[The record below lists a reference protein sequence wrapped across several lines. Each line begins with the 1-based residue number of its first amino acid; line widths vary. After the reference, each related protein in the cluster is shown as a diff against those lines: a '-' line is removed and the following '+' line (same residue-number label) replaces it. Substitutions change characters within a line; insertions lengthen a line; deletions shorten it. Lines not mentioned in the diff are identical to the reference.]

1 MEKYIKN
8 IERKNSFYRSYNH
21 TVSARKTIYFPKN
34 IQELKK
40 IISLLKLKQGK
51 VLIKTGNCGHGDKTK
66 LSSSD
71 YVISLSKIN
80 KIKKID
86 KKNNTVDI
94 EAGANLLKIFKFLE
108 KKKYKIFNVPGGN
121 TVSLGGAIAGNVHG
135 RPSAPGYSV
144 FGDNIVSLKILNES
158 GKVIQLK
165 RSNDLFYK
173 VVGGLSL
180 FGIIIEAK
188 IKIFKLENI
197 NYNFEHTHIFN
208 TKSFKNFDK
217 KNKIFYGYLNF
228 FNKYSL
234 EGNFMTLNKKKKNIK
249 NNFEKKKSDTLF
261 KLINL
266 FKIDILVS
274 PFINSF
280 TLKIFYYVLFKFS
293 RFFLSGK
300 IEVIDHERN
309 TYFVNI
315 NTYLPYYFTHGMTE
329 IQFSVP
335 KKNIIKT
342 IREIKN
348 LQFNSNIFP
357 YFFLVKKMQ
366 ISKGKYIFNFP
377 KYNHC
382 ISLGFSKK
390 PNRSYDLFLSSL
402 YKILHKNN
410 GNLYITKDETFLD
423 YNPKKKFIKFYRNH
437 MLKNKIFSSNFK
449 EKFVKIKV

>member
-234 EGNFMTLNKKKKNIK
+234 EGNFMTLDEKKKK
-249 NNFEKKKSDTLF
+249 
-261 KLINL
+261 
-266 FKIDILVS
+266 
-274 PFINSF
+274 
-280 TLKIFYYVLFKFS
+280 
-293 RFFLSGK
+293 
-300 IEVIDHERN
+300 
-309 TYFVNI
+309 
-315 NTYLPYYFTHGMTE
+315 
-329 IQFSVP
+329 
-335 KKNIIKT
+335 
-342 IREIKN
+342 
-348 LQFNSNIFP
+348 
-357 YFFLVKKMQ
+357 
-366 ISKGKYIFNFP
+366 
-377 KYNHC
+377 
-382 ISLGFSKK
+382 
-390 PNRSYDLFLSSL
+390 
-402 YKILHKNN
+402 YK
-410 GNLYITKDETFLD
+410 E
-423 YNPKKKFIKFYRNH
+423 
-437 MLKNKIFSSNFK
+437 
-449 EKFVKIKV
+449 